1 MRTKIML
8 YHLIHL
14 RRYVS
19 IDKIQKQCKR
29 ITKNKLCDMEE
40 GVMVSGPS
48 IVTSRYAKN
57 TVSRIKSHKD

>member
-29 ITKNKLCDMEE
+29 KTKNKLCDIGER
-40 GVMVSGPS
+40 VMVSGPS
-48 IVTSRYAKN
+48 FVTSRYAKN